1 MAKERYIQRH
11 SLQTRITHCTFAV
24 CCIWLAISGL
34 FVFVPALG
42 AAVGADVTQ
51 GMRMSHRIVG
61 AIFILVPLIS
71 AISAPQGFKNFKNK
85 YLTKWDD
92 DDREWLKKFIPYM
105 LSPKK
110 THMPDADEVKSGQR
124 VADGML
130 MVGAFFM
137 AVSGLVMWLG
147 GVFGVSAG
155 VFQAMRFIHDLFFLI
170 LVVFV
175 IAHMY
180 LGLGI
185 FQPYRH
191 TVQLM
196 WGNGQV
202 SESDALYHWGK
213 WARKELEQGD
223 KVVTREE

>member
-1 MAKERYIQRH
+1 MAKKRYIQRH
-11 SLQTRITHCTFAV
+11 SLQTRLTHDIFV
-24 CCIWLAISGL
+24 ICCMWLAVSGL

-42 AAVGADVTQ
+42 DLVGADVTQ
-51 GMRMSHRIVG
+51 AMRVSHRVVG
-61 AIFILVPLIS
+61 CAFILVPLIS
-71 AISAPQGFKNFKNK
+71 ALSAPKGFKAFKDK
-85 YLTKWDD
+85 YLCKWDAD
-92 DDREWLKKFIPYM
+92 DKEWMKKFIPYM

-110 THMPDADEVKSGQR
+110 VHMPDADEVKSGQR
-124 VADGML
+124 MADGML

-137 AVSGLVMWLG
+137 ALSGLVMWLG
-147 GVFGVSAG
+147 GVFGVSAT
-155 VFQAMRFIHDLFFLI
+155 VFAVMRFIHDLFFLI

-175 IAHMY
+175 IAHIY
-180 LGLGI
+180 LGAGI

-213 WARKELEQGD
+213 WARKEIEEGD
-223 KVVTREE
+223 KVVVKNE